1 MGRMGNCTT
10 IIYDHRPEL
19 KKPILIEGLPGVG
32 NVGKIAAD
40 FISQGVKAEKFATV
54 YSDSFPPQ
62 VMLDQDCVIHMAC
75 NELYHAN
82 VNGKDIIFLLGNY
95 QGSTPEG
102 QYLICED
109 LMNDVFLKMDVSKII
124 TLGGFGTGQMVQE
137 PAVLGAVSDIAMK
150 LELEEHGVVF
160 RPGEPGGGIVG
171 ASALFIGFGKM
182 YNIPSVC
189 LMGETSGYFVDHKS
203 SMALV
208 KVLESILGIDLDK
221 SELEQKCQQI
231 DDLTAKM
238 KEMENDQPKGR
249 DLGYIG

>member
-1 MGRMGNCTT
+1 MGSCTT
-10 IIYDHRPEL
+10 IIYDNRPEL

-32 NVGKIAAD
+32 NVGKVAAD
-40 FISQGVKAEKFATV
+40 FLAEGVKAERFATV

-62 VMLDQDCVIHMAC
+62 VMIDQDCVIHMAC

-82 VNGKDIIFLLGNY
+82 INGKDVIFLLGDY

-124 TLGGFGTGQMVQE
+124 TLGGYGTGQMTE
-137 PAVLGAVSDIAMK
+137 SPRVLGAVSDITMK
-150 LELEEHGVVF
+150 MELEEHGVTF
-160 RPGEPGGGIVG
+160 APGEPGGGIVG
-171 ASALFIGFGKM
+171 ASALFVGFGTM
-182 YNIPSVC
+182 YDIPSVC

-203 SMALV
+203 SMAVL
-208 KVLESILGIDLDK
+208 KVLESIFGIDLDK

-231 DDLTAKM
+231 DDLTAKV
-238 KEMENDQPKGR
+238 KEMETDQTKPR